1 MTKYQLSKI
10 QLVKKSESGKKVIGQ
25 KSIDQINELAKAD
38 LLGQDQ
44 GLSKNLRLS
53 GPITCRTKAR
63 VFGIDKVLNF
73 RHVTFNAN
81 FRMERVGILCWTFSN
96 QMIYMPLA
104 FRIGMNFSCRP
115 NGFELASIFARSVEN
130 RW

>member
-1 MTKYQLSKI
+1 MS
-10 QLVKKSESGKKVIGQ
+10 KKSVDKISVVKNSVGQKNESGKKVIGQ

-38 LLGQDQ
+38 LLGSDQ

-73 RHVTFNAN
+73 RHVIFNAN

-104 FRIGMNFSCRP
+104 F
-115 NGFELASIFARSVEN
+115 
-130 RW
+130 